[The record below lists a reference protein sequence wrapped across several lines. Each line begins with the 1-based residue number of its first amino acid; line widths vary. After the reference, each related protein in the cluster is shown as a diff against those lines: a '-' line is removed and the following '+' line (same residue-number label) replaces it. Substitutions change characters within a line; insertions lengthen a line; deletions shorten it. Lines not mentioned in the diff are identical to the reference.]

1 MYAPMPDCNHVCAYI
16 YIYILYSDTYIVYS
30 LVCEDL
36 RNMSA
41 KSAEHWFLKGGQG
54 GGRSVLGD
62 VWLELRLCESQ
73 YSILDSRHQL
83 GSMYVRIFIYIQIH
97 TYMRILSLKLLGRA
111 GGSCPEVAAVSTYR
125 RPALPR
131 CVLNTA
137 CTSTASKTPKPQ
149 PSTKLNSRRPGVR
162 GPTVFLG
169 VKTMRDIHA
178 CFCFQ
183 ALSANASSKA
193 CISRSLPDLGA
204 TPRLS

>member
-1 MYAPMPDCNHVCAYI
+1 MLCTVFIRTKAPARASVLQSPCDQVKCSHDSHTSICRYI
-16 YIYILYSDTYIVYS
+16 YIS
-30 LVCEDL
+30 LSL
-36 RNMSA
+36 SA
-41 KSAEHWFLKGGQG
+41 SH
-54 GGRSVLGD
+54 RSV
-62 VWLELRLCESQ
+62 
-73 YSILDSRHQL
+73 
-83 GSMYVRIFIYIQIH
+83 
-97 TYMRILSLKLLGRA
+97 KLLGRA
-111 GGSCPEVAAVSTYR
+111 GGSCPEVAAVSTCR
-125 RPALPR
+125 RPALLR

-137 CTSTASKTPKPQ
+137 RTSTASKTPKPQ